1 MSRLFLNDDGR
12 ILKDHNEDLTRW
24 RRARKTFVLPASAA
38 GAGADLWFIAAPY
51 DGGGG
56 VPLRVRLNGRA
67 LGRITGSPPNLSW
80 HRLRV
85 GKGRLRA
92 GANQFDFE
100 CDTPAM
106 NAWKLGIAGR
116 AGRSGS
122 AISFDGGESWQNDCM
137 GLYGA
142 LTGEYVVRLRSRSAA
157 LHDPAPGKV
166 VYPDPKHPKLA
177 ELRRMIP
184 RSVTRSSDPWRRL
197 LALRTWVATRWSHD
211 PFGPPYC
218 PWDAPT
224 ILDWARRDRG
234 HSGRGKVAMCVHFGV
249 VFASLATALG
259 FRARCIAV
267 TRAIGSNDGHFL
279 CEVLDQ
285 EQGRWILHD
294 ANFDLHYEDDRPL
307 SAVDVAQRIGDG
319 ASMKD
324 CVRAGRGLPTKPAR
338 VVEAYRRL
346 IRSGDCCR
354 LISVWRRM
362 DFMTDPSVAPG
373 HHGSVAYLE
382 PQWVW
387 FDPSRE
393 ETAMFPLRTGE
404 KWFARS

>member
-1 MSRLFLNDDGR
+1 M
-12 ILKDHNEDLTRW
+12 
-24 RRARKTFVLPASAA
+24 P
-38 GAGADLWFIAAPY
+38 
-51 DGGGG
+51 
-56 VPLRVRLNGRA
+56 
-67 LGRITGSPPNLSW
+67 
-80 HRLRV
+80 
-85 GKGRLRA
+85 
-92 GANQFDFE
+92 
-100 CDTPAM
+100 
-106 NAWKLGIAGR
+106 
-116 AGRSGS
+116 
-122 AISFDGGESWQNDCM
+122 
-137 GLYGA
+137 
-142 LTGEYVVRLRSRSAA
+142 
-157 LHDPAPGKV
+157 
-166 VYPDPKHPKLA
+166 
-177 ELRRMIP
+177 
-184 RSVTRSSDPWRRL
+184 
-197 LALRTWVATRWSHD
+197 
-211 PFGPPYC
+211 
-218 PWDAPT
+218 
-224 ILDWARRDRG
+224 
-234 HSGRGKVAMCVHFGV
+234 GRGTVRFRI
-249 VFASLATALG
+249 ASVRVSSRHTNRVTCKRHEATPPTEPADQDRSIKLG